1 MNRVSNKNDRFSC
14 ALNLPTLATY
24 NCRSL
29 FPKLGNVSRDI
40 LERNIDVAFLCEIWE
55 KKENKNHQL
64 QIETLLETEG
74 LKYSSTPRPSGWGGA
89 GIIVNQ
95 RKFTVEKMNISI
107 PHNLEIVW
115 GLLKPK
121 DEDARFKRMIICSFY
136 SPPNSK
142 KNLS

>member
-1 MNRVSNKNDRFSC
+1 MGGTSPQDGYKDDDISCIGAQLDGNDSLTSSLYNDSEPVNRVSNKNDRFSC

-74 LKYSSTPRPSGWGGA
+74 LK
-89 GIIVNQ
+89 
-95 RKFTVEKMNISI
+95 
-107 PHNLEIVW
+107 
-115 GLLKPK
+115 
-121 DEDARFKRMIICSFY
+121 
-136 SPPNSK
+136 
-142 KNLS
+142 